1 MVGRCGMLAAI
12 ATLSVSQVLFSQA
25 PSTTTTAKSVPTVER
40 PKATPEVTTPS
51 RLVLTK
57 SISIDAAAENVIKW
71 PECDP
76 DGNFYVADEDGT
88 SISKLN
94 PKGELVATFI
104 ATSSPDIRQLD
115 VAGRFTVNTD
125 GDLYQMVF
133 PHSYDRDVFLYN
145 KDGSY
150 KSFVKLDLGGVW
162 SPSLFLAF
170 PSGNFLAT
178 GQKWDRIAKDYFPFT
193 GIFSWRGT
201 LLKEVRLEDDEFI
214 HKQASAGDSRFVPAG
229 VSAAGRN
236 FAISRGNL
244 KLAGD
249 GNAYLLRRLN
259 PAVVYAISPG
269 GEILRRFTV
278 DPGDPELNVAGLA
291 IAGSRAAILF
301 RKGGEHEAVEE
312 QLIQVVDLEGNKMA
326 TYEEPMVDGHITSGL
341 DLACYT
347 QNPEQFTFLGW
358 TKDEKVVLNVT
369 EPR

>member
-1 MVGRCGMLAAI
+1 MVGRYGMLAAI
-12 ATLSVSQVLFSQA
+12 ATLLVSQALYSQA
-25 PSTTTTAKSVPTVER
+25 PSTTTAAKSSPTVEK
-40 PKATPEVTTPS
+40 PNATPGVTTPS

-57 SISIDAAAENVIKW
+57 TISTDAAADINS
-71 PECDP
+71 PECDA
-76 DGNFYVADEDGT
+76 DGNFYIANADRT
-88 SISKLN
+88 SISKLS
-94 PKGELVATFI
+94 PKGELIATFT
-104 ATSSPDIRQLD
+104 ATSSPDVRQLD
-115 VAGRFTVNTD
+115 GAGRFTVSKD
-125 GDLYQMVF
+125 GDVHQLVF

-145 KDGSY
+145 KDGSF
-150 KSFVKLDLGGVW
+150 KSLVKLDPGGVW

-178 GQKWDRIAKDYFPFT
+178 GQKWDRIAKEYFPFT

-229 VSAAGRN
+229 ISGSLN

-278 DPGDPELNVAGLA
+278 DPGDPELNVNGLA
-291 IAGSRAAILF
+291 IAGSRAAIVF
-301 RKGGEHEAVEE
+301 RKSREGEPVEE

-326 TYEEPMVDGHITSGL
+326 TYEEPMVDGHIAFGL